1 LFEKNWQINRL
12 VSIFISFKTKMLVLT
27 GASGQYQIDDSQPQ
41 KGKFGGFMPGIRQ
54 SDQLKVAAK
63 RIALPQ
69 SADDQKK
76 LAIIR
81 QLQHKALAPTI
92 DIILAGDVAYVIRP
106 FLEGTSFKTV
116 IKKSS
121 IRKHLGTDFF
131 VKATVYLLNGLQ
143 LLHENGLIHRDIKP
157 SNIIICHPPGQSPK
171 HWQPE
176 NVVLIDFEQ
185 ACLYPITNRAR
196 SPFALV
202 YSPPEQLL
210 NHNWLVCPS
219 SDLFSL
225 TITLYELLA
234 GSAPWVDCNAEIL
247 MNLQLTYPM
256 KRPSGID
263 EQLFE
268 ILAKAGY
275 KEPFP
280 LPPKRLAPEVIEDIL
295 KKGVAK
301 RYSSTNEIITDLE
314 NYLKQHPQK
323 VHLSLWQRIIS
334 HK

>member
-1 LFEKNWQINRL
+1 
-12 VSIFISFKTKMLVLT
+12 MLVIT

-41 KGKFGGFMPGIRQ
+41 KGKFGGFMAGVRQ
-54 SDQLKVAAK
+54 VDQLKVAAK

-69 SADDQKK
+69 STDDQKK
-76 LAIIR
+76 LDAIL

-92 DIILAGDVAYVIRP
+92 DIIPAGDVAYVIRP

-121 IRKHLGTDFF
+121 IRKQLGADFF
-131 VKATVYLLNGLQ
+131 VKATIHLLNGLQ
-143 LLHENGLIHRDIKP
+143 QLHESGLIHRDIKP

-185 ACLYPITNRAR
+185 ACLYPIVNRVR
-196 SPFALV
+196 TPFALV

-219 SDLFSL
+219 SDLFAL
-225 TITLYELLA
+225 TVTLHELLA

-256 KRPSGID
+256 KRPSGIN
-263 EQLFE
+263 EHLFE

-280 LPPKRLAPEVIEDIL
+280 LPPKRLAPEVIEGIL
-295 KKGVAK
+295 KKGISK
-301 RYSSTNEIITDLE
+301 RYSSTNEMIVDLQ
-314 NYLKQHPQK
+314 NYMKLHPPK
-323 VHLSLWQRIIS
+323 VHQSFWERIIS

>member
-1 LFEKNWQINRL
+1 
-12 VSIFISFKTKMLVLT
+12 MLVLT

-41 KGKFGGFMPGIRQ
+41 KGKFGGFMAGFR
-54 SDQLKVAAK
+54 SADQLKVAAK
-63 RIALPQ
+63 RIALPK
-69 SADDQKK
+69 STDDQKK
-76 LAIIR
+76 LDAIL
-81 QLQHKALAPTI
+81 QLQHKALSPTI
-92 DIILAGDVAYVIRP
+92 DIIPAGDVAYVIRP

-121 IRKHLGTDFF
+121 IRKQLGADFF
-131 VKATVYLLNGLQ
+131 VKATIHLLNGLQ
-143 LLHENGLIHRDIKP
+143 QLHENRLIHRDIKP

-185 ACLYPITNRAR
+185 ACLYPIENRVR
-196 SPFALV
+196 TPFALV

-219 SDLFSL
+219 SDLFAL

-280 LPPKRLAPEVIEDIL
+280 LPPKRLAPEVIEGIL

-301 RYSSTNEIITDLE
+301 RYTSVNELTADLQ
-314 NYLKQHPQK
+314 NYLKSHPQK
-323 VHLSLWQRIIS
+323 IKQNWWQRMFS
-334 HK
+334 SK